1 MVWAAIYSQQAHADL
16 AAQCML
22 GVPVYD
28 KPLVTGD
35 SNSLPIEIQANDVT
49 GEYPNF
55 VEYTGNVDIQQG
67 NQTLTADKVKLT
79 QTQKNGEEPVR
90 EVTATGNVHYDD
102 PQIILKG
109 PSAWSNL
116 DNKNTDVDDGNYMM
130 VGRQGRGEAKK

>member
-79 QTQKNGEEPVR
+79 QTQKR
-90 EVTATGNVHYDD
+90 
-102 PQIILKG
+102 
-109 PSAWSNL
+109 
-116 DNKNTDVDDGNYMM
+116 
-130 VGRQGRGEAKK
+130 

>member
-1 MVWAAIYSQQAHADL
+1 ATMVWAAIYSQQAHADL

-28 KPLVTGD
+28 KPIISGD
-35 SNSLPIEIQANDVT
+35 QNSLPIEIQADDVT

-67 NQTLTADKVKLT
+67 NQTLTADNVKLT
-79 QTQKNGEEPVR
+79 QTQKEGEEPVR

-116 DNKNTDVDDGNYMM
+116 D
-130 VGRQGRGEAKK
+130 

>member
-1 MVWAAIYSQQAHADL
+1 MVWMAIYSQQAHADL

-28 KPLVTGD
+28 KPLVEGD
-35 SNSLPIEIQANDVT
+35 PKDLPIRITAEDVQ

-55 VEYTGNVDIQQG
+55 IEYSGDVDIQQG
-67 NQTLTADKVKLT
+67 NQTLTADSVKLT
-79 QTQKNGEEPVR
+79 QVNPDSADPIR

-116 DNKNTDVDDGNYMM
+116 NNKNTDVNDGNYMM